1 MLTHVLSLFTIEVA
15 VEELKQRNATDN
27 VDV

>member
-1 MLTHVLSLFTIEVA
+1 MLTHFLSLFTIEVA
-15 VEELKQRNATDN
+15 VEELKQKNATDN